1 MQGIRLLLLG
11 LLVVTAGCSGG
22 AITGG
27 GATISDRTDRD
38 CNSAHSAVTI
48 DADFEYSESADLF
61 SETDAY
67 ALAEFRP
74 ENGSWQQAKKLTDI
88 GSGGFDRTISLTASD
103 LGTEGRVAIRIII
116 MDADL
121 RSDQQLG
128 VANVGTAVFEPE
140 SADKGSLN
148 PSFRWSSPVSRG
160 ETVTFEAVD
169 RSNSEC
175 EIVSFNWNFD
185 GDSEYEEAGQQVSY
199 TYDTDGYYTVEL
211 TLVDSR
217 GRTETTTQEI
227 LVMYDPDDDG
237 VTSAVERKRGMD
249 PNDPDTDD
257 DLFNDG
263 IDPMPTSFFVPTG
276 LIQVFLCLI
285 VFILVIRFPRRVI

>member
-1 MQGIRLLLLG
+1 MRGIRLLLVG
-11 LLVVTAGCSGG
+11 LLVATAGCSGG

-38 CNSAHSAVTI
+38 CDSAHSAVTI
-48 DADFEYSESADLF
+48 DADFEYSEPADLF

-67 ALAEFRP
+67 ALVEFQP
-74 ENGSWQQAKKLTDI
+74 ENGSWQQARKLTDI
-88 GSGGFDRTISLTASD
+88 GSDGFDRIISLTAAD
-103 LGTEGRVAIRIII
+103 LGTESRVAIRIIV

-128 VANVGTAVFEPE
+128 VANIGTVVFEPE
-140 SADKGSLN
+140 SADKGSLS
-148 PSFRWSSPVSRG
+148 PSFRWSSPISRG
-160 ETVTFEAVD
+160 EMVTFEAVD

-175 EIVSFNWNFD
+175 DIVAFNWDFD
-185 GDSEYEEAGQQVSY
+185 GDSEYEETGQQVSY

-217 GRTETTTQEI
+217 GRTKTTTQEI
-227 LVMYDPDDDG
+227 LVMYDPDGDG
-237 VTSAVERKRGMD
+237 VTSAVERRRGMD
-249 PNDPDTDD
+249 PNDPDTDG
-257 DLFNDG
+257 DLFNDE

-276 LIQVFLCLI
+276 LIQMFLCLI
-285 VFILVIRFPRRVI
+285 VFVLVIVFPERVI